1 MFPFMKL
8 ASEIKTLFPKL
19 RVSENASLRD
29 CTTFQLG
36 GPCPLLIEGAT
47 AAQLPAIIQRLNQ
60 AGQPFLVIGQG
71 ANLVVSDKGIDQVV
85 IRFCSETPDIQITY
99 HDSSS
104 ATHPGLRP
112 PLQRRGTGRIPSTG
126 GVPERRGG
134 SLSND
139 SINTGSERPLVT
151 VSGDTLLDDLAVFTI
166 ENETGDISYC
176 TGIPGTVGGGI
187 AGNAGAFGRQ
197 MGDHL
202 ISVELLGL
210 DGQTRTV
217 LHDELEFAY
226 RHSKLKETG
235 EIVLSA
241 TFELPRLACPEPG
254 RRGRSVMQ
262 AERERIIQFR
272 KEHHPDWHKEPS
284 AGSVFRNIEP
294 TSAAER
300 RQAAG
305 RFLEEAGAKAMRVG
319 GARLY
324 EKHANIIV
332 ADPGCTAQDVW
343 ELSEKM
349 AAAVKDK
356 FGIDLVREVRFL
368 GKF

>member
-1 MFPFMKL
+1 MNL
-8 ASEIKTLFPKL
+8 ASEIQALLPNL
-19 RVSENASLRD
+19 RVRENASLRD

-47 AAQLPAIIQRLNQ
+47 AAQLPAIIQILNK
-60 AGQPFLVIGQG
+60 AKQPFLVIGQG
-71 ANLVVSDKGIDQVV
+71 ANLVVSDQGIEQAV
-85 IRFCSETPDIQITY
+85 IRFYSETPDIKA
-99 HDSSS
+99 D
-104 ATHPGLRP
+104 
-112 PLQRRGTGRIPSTG
+112 
-126 GVPERRGG
+126 G
-134 SLSND
+134 S
-139 SINTGSERPLVT
+139 RVT
-151 VSGDTLLDDLAVFTI
+151 VSGDTLLDDLAIFTI
-166 ENETGDISYC
+166 ENEVGDLSYC

-210 DGQTRTV
+210 GGNVRTV

-241 TFELPRLACPEPG
+241 TFELPAAEQEIMR
-254 RRGRSVMQ
+254 
-262 AERERIIQFR
+262 AERDRIMQFR
-272 KEHHPDWHKEPS
+272 KDHHPDWHETPC

-294 TSAAER
+294 TSAVER
-300 RQAAG
+300 RKAAG
-305 RFLEEAGAKAMRVG
+305 FFLQEAGAHLFRVG

-343 ELSEKM
+343 ELSEQM
-349 AAAVKDK
+349 AAAVKEK
-356 FGIDLVREVRFL
+356 FDITLVREVRFL
-368 GKF
+368 GNFN

>member
-1 MFPFMKL
+1 MKL
-8 ASEIKTLFPKL
+8 ASEIKTLFPQL
-19 RVSENASLRD
+19 RVSENAPLSKY
-29 CTTFQLG
+29 TTFQLG

-47 AAQLPAIIQRLNQ
+47 AAQLPAIIQLLNK

-71 ANLVVSDKGIDQVV
+71 ANLVVSDQGIDQVV
-85 IRFCSETPDIQITY
+85 IRFCSDTPTIK
-99 HDSSS
+99 
-104 ATHPGLRP
+104 ANGNR
-112 PLQRRGTGRIPSTG
+112 
-126 GVPERRGG
+126 
-134 SLSND
+134 
-139 SINTGSERPLVT
+139 VT

-166 ENETGDISYC
+166 ENEVGDLSYC

-187 AGNAGAFGRQ
+187 TGNAGAFGRQ

-210 DGQTRTV
+210 DGKVRTV

-241 TFELPRLACPEPG
+241 TFELPVEKKA
-254 RRGRSVMQ
+254 VMQ
-262 AERERIIQFR
+262 AERDRILEFR
-272 KEHHPDWHKEPS
+272 REHHPDWHKEPC

-294 TSAAER
+294 TSAADR

-349 AAAVKDK
+349 AAAVKAK
-356 FGIDLVREVRFL
+356 FNIDLVREVRFL
-368 GKF
+368 GRF

>member
-1 MFPFMKL
+1 MKL
-8 ASEIKTLFPKL
+8 ASEIKTLFPQL
-19 RVSENASLRD
+19 HISENASLRD
-29 CTTFQLG
+29 YTTFRLG
-36 GPCPLLIEGAT
+36 GPCPLLIEGAS
-47 AAQLPAIIQRLNQ
+47 AGQLPAIIKLLNK

-71 ANLVVSDKGIDQVV
+71 ANLVVADKGIDQVV
-85 IRFCSETPDIQITY
+85 IRFCSDKPTIK
-99 HDSSS
+99 
-104 ATHPGLRP
+104 
-112 PLQRRGTGRIPSTG
+112 
-126 GVPERRGG
+126 G
-134 SLSND
+134 SGN
-139 SINTGSERPLVT
+139 RVT

-166 ENETGDISYC
+166 ENECGDLSYC

-202 ISVELLGL
+202 VFVELLGL
-210 DGQTRTV
+210 DGKVRTV

-226 RHSKLKETG
+226 RHSKLKETS

-241 TFELPRLACPEPG
+241 TFELPRLG
-254 RRGRSVMQ
+254 KSVMQ
-262 AERERIIQFR
+262 AERERIMEFR
-272 KEHHPDWHKEPS
+272 REHHPDWHKEPC

-294 TSAAER
+294 TSAADR

-343 ELSEKM
+343 ELSEQM
-349 AAAVKDK
+349 AAAVKNK

-368 GKF
+368 GEF

>member
-1 MFPFMKL
+1 MKL
-8 ASEIKTLFPKL
+8 ASEIKTLFPQL
-19 RVSENASLRD
+19 RVSENAPLRNY
-29 CTTFQLG
+29 TTFQLG
-36 GPCPLLIEGAT
+36 GPCPLLIEGAS
-47 AAQLPAIIQRLNQ
+47 AGQLPAVIQLLNK
-60 AGQPFLVIGQG
+60 ASQPFLVIGQG
-71 ANLVVSDKGIDQVV
+71 ANLVVADEGIDQVV
-85 IRFCSETPDIQITY
+85 IRFCSETPTIK
-99 HDSSS
+99 
-104 ATHPGLRP
+104 
-112 PLQRRGTGRIPSTG
+112 
-126 GVPERRGG
+126 G
-134 SLSND
+134 SGN
-139 SINTGSERPLVT
+139 RVT

-166 ENETGDISYC
+166 ENECGDLSYC

-187 AGNAGAFGRQ
+187 TGNAGAFGRQ

-202 ISVELLGL
+202 VSVELLGL

-241 TFELPRLACPEPG
+241 TFELPKVACPEPG
-254 RRGRSVMQ
+254 RREKTVMQ
-262 AERERIIQFR
+262 AERERILEFR
-272 KEHHPDWHKEPS
+272 REHHPDWHKEPC

-294 TSAAER
+294 TSAADR

-349 AAAVKDK
+349 ARAVKDK
-356 FGIDLVREVRFL
+356 FDITLVREVRFL
-368 GKF
+368 GEF

>member
-1 MFPFMKL
+1 MKL
-8 ASEIKTLFPKL
+8 ASEIKTLFPTL
-19 RVSENASLRD
+19 RVQQDVPLRAY
-29 CTTFQLG
+29 TTFRLG

-47 AAQLPAIIQRLNQ
+47 AEQLPAIVQRLNQ

-71 ANLVVSDKGIDQVV
+71 ANLIVSDKGLEQAV
-85 IRFCSETPDIQITY
+85 IRFCSEKPT
-99 HDSSS
+99 
-104 ATHPGLRP
+104 
-112 PLQRRGTGRIPSTG
+112 LQANNRR
-126 GVPERRGG
+126 
-134 SLSND
+134 
-139 SINTGSERPLVT
+139 VT
-151 VSGDTLLDDLAVFTI
+151 VSGDTLLDDLARFAI
-166 ENETGDISYC
+166 ETGAGDLSYC

-210 DGQTRTV
+210 DGNLRTV
-217 LHDELEFAY
+217 LHDELDFSY

-241 TFELPRLACPEPG
+241 TFELPEVG
-254 RRGRSVMQ
+254 RELLQ
-262 AERERIIQFR
+262 AERDRILQFR
-272 KEHHPDWHKEPS
+272 KDHHPDWHKEPC

-300 RQAAG
+300 RLAAG
-305 RFLEEAGAKAMRVG
+305 RFLEEAGAKTMRVG

-349 AAAVKDK
+349 AAAVKEK
-356 FGIDLVREVRFL
+356 FGIELTREVRFL
-368 GKF
+368 GKFN

>member
-1 MFPFMKL
+1 MKL
-8 ASEIKTLFPKL
+8 ASEIKTLFPAL
-19 RVSENASLRD
+19 RVSENAPLRD
-29 CTTFQLG
+29 YTTFRLG

-47 AAQLPAIIQRLNQ
+47 AAQLPAIIQLLNK

-71 ANLVVSDKGIDQVV
+71 ANLVVADKGIDQVV
-85 IRFCSETPDIQITY
+85 IRFCSDKPTIK
-99 HDSSS
+99 
-104 ATHPGLRP
+104 
-112 PLQRRGTGRIPSTG
+112 
-126 GVPERRGG
+126 G
-134 SLSND
+134 SGNS
-139 SINTGSERPLVT
+139 VT

-166 ENETGDISYC
+166 QNEAGDLSYC
-176 TGIPGTVGGGI
+176 SGIPGTVGGGI

-202 ISVELLGL
+202 VSVELLGL
-210 DGQTRTV
+210 NGKVRTV

-241 TFELPRLACPEPG
+241 TFELPAAEKK
-254 RRGRSVMQ
+254 VMQ
-262 AERERIIQFR
+262 AERERIMEFR
-272 KEHHPDWHKEPS
+272 RTHHPDWHKEPC

-305 RFLEEAGAKAMRVG
+305 RFLEEAGAKTMRIG

-349 AAAVKDK
+349 AAAVKEK
-356 FGIDLVREVRFL
+356 FGIELTREVRFL
-368 GKF
+368 GNF

>member
-1 MFPFMKL
+1 MKL

-19 RVSENASLRD
+19 HVRENASLRD
-29 CTTFQLG
+29 YTTFQLG

-47 AAQLPAIIQRLNQ
+47 AAQLPAIIKLLNK

-71 ANLVVSDKGIDQVV
+71 ANLVVSDKGIEQAV
-85 IRFCSETPDIQITY
+85 IRFCSEKPDI
-99 HDSSS
+99 
-104 ATHPGLRP
+104 
-112 PLQRRGTGRIPSTG
+112 RGSGNR
-126 GVPERRGG
+126 
-134 SLSND
+134 
-139 SINTGSERPLVT
+139 VT

-166 ENETGDISYC
+166 ENEIGDLSYC

-210 DGQTRTV
+210 DGSVRTV

-241 TFELPRLACPEPG
+241 TFELPKAGKP
-254 RRGRSVMQ
+254 VMQ
-262 AERERIIQFR
+262 TERDRILEFR
-272 KEHHPDWHKEPS
+272 REHHPDWHKEPC

-294 TSAAER
+294 TSAVER
-300 RQAAG
+300 RKAAG
-305 RFLEEAGAKAMRVG
+305 FFLQEAGAHLFRVG

-343 ELSEKM
+343 ELSEQM
-349 AAAVKDK
+349 AAAVKEK
-356 FGIDLVREVRFL
+356 FDIDLVREVRFL
-368 GKF
+368 GDFG

>member
-1 MFPFMKL
+1 MKL
-8 ASEIKTLFPKL
+8 ASEIKTLFPQL
-19 RVSENASLRD
+19 RVSENVPLRD
-29 CTTFQLG
+29 YTTFRLG

-47 AAQLPAIIQRLNQ
+47 AGQLPAIIQRLNK

-71 ANLVVSDKGIDQVV
+71 ANLVISDQGIEQAV
-85 IRFCSETPDIQITY
+85 IRFCSDKPAIK
-99 HDSSS
+99 SS
-104 ATHPGLRP
+104 GNR
-112 PLQRRGTGRIPSTG
+112 
-126 GVPERRGG
+126 
-134 SLSND
+134 
-139 SINTGSERPLVT
+139 VT
-151 VSGDTLLDDLAVFTI
+151 VSGDTLLDDLAVHTI
-166 ENETGDISYC
+166 ENETGDLSYC

-210 DGQTRTV
+210 DGNIRTV
-217 LHDELEFAY
+217 PRADLEFSY

-241 TFELPRLACPEPG
+241 TFELPTAEKA
-254 RRGRSVMQ
+254 VMQ
-262 AERERIIQFR
+262 AERDRIIQFR
-272 KEHHPDWHKEPS
+272 KDHHPDWHKEPC
-284 AGSVFRNIEP
+284 AGSVFRNVEP

-305 RFLEEAGAKAMRVG
+305 RFLEEAGAKTMRVG

-343 ELSEKM
+343 ELCGKM
-349 AAAVKDK
+349 AAAVKEK
-356 FGIDLVREVRFL
+356 FGIELVREVRFL